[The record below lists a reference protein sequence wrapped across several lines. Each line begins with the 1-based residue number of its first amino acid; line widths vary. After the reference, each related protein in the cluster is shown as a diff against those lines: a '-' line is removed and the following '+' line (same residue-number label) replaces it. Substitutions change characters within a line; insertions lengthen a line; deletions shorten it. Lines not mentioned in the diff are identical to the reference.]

1 MINDYQTN
9 VVYLAEGIRHYQ
21 PLAINLMNQLLGEN
35 IEVRF
40 LRHTDSAKHVW
51 ARDYMPIQL
60 DVDRFVQY
68 RYAPDYLKDA
78 PEYIPPYE
86 MICQG
91 LRLNCKKTDLVV
103 DGGNVIRCGNR
114 IIMTDKVFK
123 ENPSCSV
130 NRLLELL
137 EEAFECEICLIPW
150 DRYEMFG
157 HADGMVRSIGND
169 TVLINNYSDID
180 IDLRYNLR
188 RSLEKQGFR
197 VLELHY
203 GLPRGSRYS
212 WAYLNFLQVK
222 NRIFVPG
229 LGIREDALAMEQI
242 QRFYPDHKVIQIRDC
257 QNLVRDGGALNCIS
271 WTAKTNTTERRQN
284 TDIPRQNR

>member
-60 DVDRFVQY
+60 EENLFLKYVY
-68 RYAPDYLKDA
+68 NPDYLKSA
-78 PEYIPPYE
+78 PDYIPPYIS
-86 MICQG
+86 MIKS
-91 LRLNCKKTDLVV
+91 LKLKTKLTMFVI
-103 DGGNVIRCGNR
+103 DGGNVVKFRDCVL
-114 IIMTDKVFK
+114 MTDKVLV
-123 ENPSCSV
+123 ENCV
-130 NRLLELL
+130 RNELAFRHALEDL
-137 EEAFECEICLIPW
+137 FECDVVFIPW

-157 HADGMVRSIGND
+157 HADGMVRAIGYKH
-169 TVLINNYSDID
+169 VLLNNYID
-180 IDLRYNLR
+180 YDKNLR
-188 RSLEKQGFR
+188 MEILERLNKEGFE
-197 VLELHY
+197 VEELHY
-203 GLPRGSRYS
+203 DMPRPSRYS

-229 LGIREDALAMEQI
+229 LGLEEDEKALEQI
-242 QRFYPDHKVIQIRDC
+242 KSIFCNHKVIMVPGC
-257 QNLVRDGGALNCIS
+257 LELVRDGGALNCVTWNVRTVEPIDDLP
-271 WTAKTNTTERRQN
+271 E
-284 TDIPRQNR
+284 